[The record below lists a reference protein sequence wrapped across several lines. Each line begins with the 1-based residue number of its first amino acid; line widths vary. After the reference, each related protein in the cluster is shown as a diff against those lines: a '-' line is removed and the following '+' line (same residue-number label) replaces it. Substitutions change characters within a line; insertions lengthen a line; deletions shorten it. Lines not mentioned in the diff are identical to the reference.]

1 MASNKEEEKRPQFGT
16 RYLEDES
23 KVFEHNAWYCISI
36 LFLDIVQDRKFFTF
50 IVKIVSISFSFRD
63 DVEWDE
69 EMEKTAKEKISKN
82 SSQFL
87 DDEKQG
93 IIFFL
98 LMYMPS

>member
-1 MASNKEEEKRPQFGT
+1 MKWSPIYIF
-16 RYLEDES
+16 
-23 KVFEHNAWYCISI
+23 
-36 LFLDIVQDRKFFTF
+36 
-50 IVKIVSISFSFRD
+50 FRD

-93 IIFFL
+93 IAFYGSFTYHLARILLKLNFVAWIFL
-98 LMYMPS
+98 ILNQKQKY